1 MVNYM
6 APRKRIGLSFKSQ
19 NLLKLVFISVH
30 CLFLFVVTFLLYFSI
45 ASPFCWL
52 GKWLEPSPPLSW
64 AFSRFRFF
72 FCTEKYKPLL
82 KQMLR
87 RKAQQIWNFKETMWN
102 LQSYY
107 LQFPWSAHSCPWP
120 TSPGTSATGEPSSA
134 QIWNQLSSSIR
145 LAKEKFRENR
155 CGENSF
161 QDNSSENS
169 FQEKKGVKRI
179 VTKGN

>member
-72 FCTEKYKPLL
+72 FCTHKYKPLL
-82 KQMLR
+82 KQILLG
-87 RKAQQIWNFKETMWN
+87 KAGQIWKLETMWN

-107 LQFPWSAHSCPWP
+107 LQFPWSGHSCLSP
-120 TSPGTSATGEPSSA
+120 TSPGTSATGENHQHKSA
-134 QIWNQLSSSIR
+134 ISIKTFCKLYFSLKCSSISV
-145 LAKEKFRENR
+145 FTNYIS
-155 CGENSF
+155 C
-161 QDNSSENS
+161 
-169 FQEKKGVKRI
+169 
-179 VTKGN
+179 